1 MAEFL
6 VPNDGVRGVDVQTES
21 GTVKYNADKSG
32 VIRVDNKA
40 HARQM
45 LAEGFTK
52 RGVSLAVGAT
62 RFGTWSCVC
71 GGLSFDYQAQCVEC
85 GLDKPEVKETNGNSD

>member
-6 VPNDGVRGVDVQTES
+6 VPNDGVRGVDVQTPS
-21 GTVKYNADKSG
+21 GTVQYNADKAG

-40 HARQM
+40 HAKQM

-52 RGVSLAVGAT
+52 RGVSLAVGT
-62 RFGTWSCVC
+62 SRFTTWLCAC
-71 GGLSFDYQAQCVEC
+71 GGLSFDYQIKCVHC
-85 GLDKPEVKETNGNSD
+85 GVDKPEVKETNGNSD